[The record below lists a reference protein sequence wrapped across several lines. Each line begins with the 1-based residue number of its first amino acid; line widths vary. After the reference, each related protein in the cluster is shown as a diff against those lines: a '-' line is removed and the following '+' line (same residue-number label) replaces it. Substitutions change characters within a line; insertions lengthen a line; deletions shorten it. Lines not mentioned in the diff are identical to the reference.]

1 MGKYSLYFRM
11 GAYVF
16 VTTVITFVTLL
27 DTIEGRNFSD
37 ISNLEWV
44 KLFLKSLLPGFVSLK
59 AFLDTTINSDKKAES
74 EVLQG

>member
-1 MGKYSLYFRM
+1 MGKYSLYIRM
-11 GAYVF
+11 SAYVF

-59 AFLDTTINSDKKAES
+59 AFLDTTINSDKKSES

>member
-37 ISNLEWV
+37 ISNLEWI
-44 KLFLKSLLPGFVSLK
+44 KLCLKSLLPGFVSLK

>member
-1 MGKYSLYFRM
+1 MS
-11 GAYVF
+11 AYVF

-59 AFLDTTINSDKKAES
+59 AFLDTTINSDKKSES